1 MNGQTNCPSIGASWQ
16 PAAIT
21 DASDQKWYKPIITL
35 NADSSG
41 NRHVYKA
48 FRFSRGL
55 LGNYFRFLASHEFRM
70 LKKVEHLDF
79 TPDQASRPSDR
90 SPTIY
95 YRLIEGRP
103 VKDIAAGNAL
113 PDNFFSQLF
122 SDVKTLHQHGVAH
135 MDLGNSGNILVSG
148 RGGAP
153 AIIDFGSAIPLS
165 WLPSSVQSWAC
176 RKDILVVLKLWHRF
190 DSESMPL
197 FLQHYYQ
204 SNYRKNIYTSKRF
217 LKALRRWVTGDA
229 GSGDMSGLATVISV
243 FFGLLVLVSFS

>member
-1 MNGQTNCPSIGASWQ
+1 MKGQTNCPSMGSSWQ
-16 PAAIT
+16 PAAVT
-21 DASDQKWYKPIITL
+21 DTADQKWYKPIISV

-79 TPDQASRPSDR
+79 TPDQVSRPSDA
-90 SPTIY
+90 SPTIHS
-95 YRLIEGRP
+95 LIEGRP
-103 VKDIAAGNAL
+103 VKDIAAGKGL
-113 PDNFFSQLF
+113 PENFFSQLF

-148 RGGAP
+148 QGDP

-176 RKDILVVLKLWHRF
+176 RKDILGVLKLWYRF
-190 DSESMPL
+190 DTETMPL
-197 FLQHYYQ
+197 FLLHYYQ
-204 SNYRKNIYTSKRF
+204 SNYRKNIYTPKRF
-217 LKALRRWVTGDA
+217 LKAVRRWITGD
-229 GSGDMSGLATVISV
+229 GGTSDVSGVTTVISV
-243 FFGLLVLVSFS
+243 FFGLLVLVSFT

>member
-79 TPDQASRPSDR
+79 TPDQACRPTDR
-90 SPTIY
+90 LPTIH

-122 SDVKTLHQHGVAH
+122 SDVKTLHQHGVGA
-135 MDLGNSGNILVSG
+135 GA
-148 RGGAP
+148 GGTKTDRHDFVASLLLSR
-153 AIIDFGSAIPLS
+153 ALRVIRIDFVSFCRALS
-165 WLPSSVQSWAC
+165 YSLHFPSPFSVVSVWSVQ
-176 RKDILVVLKLWHRF
+176 
-190 DSESMPL
+190 
-197 FLQHYYQ
+197 Y
-204 SNYRKNIYTSKRF
+204 
-217 LKALRRWVTGDA
+217 
-229 GSGDMSGLATVISV
+229 
-243 FFGLLVLVSFS
+243 

>member
-1 MNGQTNCPSIGASWQ
+1 MNGQTNCPSMGSSWQ

-21 DASDQKWYKPIITL
+21 DAANQKWYKPIISV
-35 NADSSG
+35 NAANSG

-70 LKKVEHLDF
+70 LRKVEHLDF
-79 TPDQASRPSDR
+79 TPDQVSRTSDA
-90 SPTIY
+90 SPTIH

-103 VKDIAAGNAL
+103 VKEIAAGKGV

-122 SDVKTLHQHGVAH
+122 TNVKTLHQHGVAH

-148 RGGAP
+148 RGDP

-165 WLPSSVQSWAC
+165 WLPSSIQGWAC
-176 RKDILVVLKLWHRF
+176 RKDILGVLKLWHRF

-197 FLQHYYQ
+197 FLEHYYQ
-204 SNYRKNIYTSKRF
+204 SNYRKNIYTPKRF
-217 LKALRRWVTGDA
+217 LKALRRWVTGGA
-229 GSGDMSGLATVISV
+229 GTENLSGVATVISV
-243 FFGLLVLVSFS
+243 FFGLLVLVSFT